1 MTSYTIDFVTS
12 CEIHDKHDYIIYTWL
27 CSPSRCINFRVMSQH
42 GQTTNWTNKMYFS
55 LWRWLKIKFSLS
67 WKSLNYQQVA
77 CFEIYN
83 KMDIYI
89 DNEIWTCQNNYKSL
103 VKAMC
108 LHPLLQ
114 TKSLIIWS
122 QLQLV
127 TNNVMS

>member
-27 CSPSRCINFRVMSQH
+27 CSPSRCINFHVMSQH

-67 WKSLNYQQVA
+67 WKSLT
-77 CFEIYN
+77 IN
-83 KMDIYI
+83 KLHVLKFIIKWIYI
-89 DNEIWTCQNNYKSL
+89 DIEISTCQHNYKSL
-103 VKAMC
+103 VKEMC

-114 TKSLIIWS
+114 TKSLMIWS